1 MIPITLPPDMEMP
14 EGQSEVSATIEVV
27 DGEAYIVAIN
37 GTPLG
42 ESEEGMEEPDEEDMD
57 EADFLSAVE
66 RSMSQ

>member
-42 ESEEGMEEPDEEDMD
+42 ESEDDMEEPDEEDMD